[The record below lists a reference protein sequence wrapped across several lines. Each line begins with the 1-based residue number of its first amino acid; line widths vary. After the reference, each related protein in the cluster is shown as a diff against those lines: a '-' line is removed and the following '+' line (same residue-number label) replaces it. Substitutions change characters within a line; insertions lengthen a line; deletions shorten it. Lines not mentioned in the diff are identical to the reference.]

1 MEDKR
6 YSLRI
11 GRFDHK
17 LGPICVIFREN
28 IGKYCDFSGQ
38 QCTGSLT
45 PVFRDAILSQQQ
57 ILFEDEIGFFQVIKI
72 PVERP
77 EKRGRIERYIIL
89 IKISKG
95 LGKIKDQI
103 LNKIRSEFLSLFR
116 TPQYEPSS
124 GEFQKFISN
133 WEENL
138 RTAINASDIGDIM
151 HQYRDKL
158 NIATGYIQI
167 LLMDTENVFPEL
179 YKEFLNETLIILF
192 EIESLLKPDEIKKSS
207 VNGSITL
214 QNIGV

>member
-1 MEDKR
+1 MSK
-6 YSLRI
+6 
-11 GRFDHK
+11 
-17 LGPICVIFREN
+17 
-28 IGKYCDFSGQ
+28 
-38 QCTGSLT
+38 
-45 PVFRDAILSQQQ
+45 QQ
-57 ILFEDEIGFFQVIKI
+57 ILFEDEVGFFQVLKI

-77 EKRGRIERYIIL
+77 EKRGRIERYILL

-103 LNKIRSEFLSLFR
+103 LNKIRSEFLSLFI

-124 GEFQKFISN
+124 EEFQEFTSK

-138 RTAINASDIGDIM
+138 RIAINASDIGDIM

-167 LLMDTENVFPEL
+167 LLMDTENVMPEL

-192 EIESLLKPDEIKKSS
+192 EIETLLKPKELKNSS
-207 VNGSITL
+207 EDGTISL
-214 QNIGV
+214 QNISG